1 MKMIQT
7 GARIVLGLI
16 YTVFGGMGLAIAF
29 GLMQMPEQEPMP
41 EAAMGFMQG
50 MMGTGYFFQLL
61 KLTETVFG
69 FLLLIGVVAPA
80 ALVILA
86 PVTLNIFLFHA
97 FLTPTPGDMALSV
110 VMVIAHIIAMSAYW
124 DIYQPLFQSRK
135 KTT

>member
-1 MKMIQT
+1 MKIIQT

-61 KLTETVFG
+61 KLTETLFG
-69 FLLLIGVVAPA
+69 FLLLIGVIAPA

-110 VMVIAHIIAMSAYW
+110 VM
-124 DIYQPLFQSRK
+124 
-135 KTT
+135 

>member
-1 MKMIQT
+1 MKIIQT

-61 KLTETVFG
+61 KLTETLFG
-69 FLLLIGVVAPA
+69 FLLLIGVIAPA

-124 DIYQPLFQSRK
+124 NLYQPLFQPRK
-135 KTT
+135 AA